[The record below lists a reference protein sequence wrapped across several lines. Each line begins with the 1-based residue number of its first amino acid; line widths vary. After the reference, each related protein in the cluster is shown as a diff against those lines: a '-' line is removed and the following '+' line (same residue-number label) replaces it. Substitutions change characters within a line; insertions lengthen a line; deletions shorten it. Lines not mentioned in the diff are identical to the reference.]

1 MPSQVNAGP
10 VETLSQVSAE
20 AENFVQVWD
29 GMESEAE
36 TDEEDSPSLALAQ
49 TEDDIAEIA
58 DSSLCADVQCKLGE
72 VYTQVSSSV
81 LNAFGSMK

>member
-1 MPSQVNAGP
+1 M
-10 VETLSQVSAE
+10 SQVSAE